1 MLSYV
6 SLIIGAIAVLMVA
19 CWLVSA
25 GVRNGDRPGD
35 ALVRAALH
43 GSGQPDEERPVAVVA
58 VRNRSGSPVLAAVS
72 VRRALLPGWLT
83 GTVSVVVPRRTTR
96 RAFRPDGYLTVGVVG
111 GGAAGELTAPVPAA
125 ARRYLLTVLVGQP
138 EGRLRVHRLR
148 LAAAPVRGRRAAQ
161 PGYRQIAEPR

>member
-1 MLSYV
+1 VLSYV
-6 SLIIGAIAVLMVA
+6 SLIIGAIVLLMVT

-25 GVRNGDRPGD
+25 GIRNGDRPGD
-35 ALVRAALH
+35 ARVRAALH
-43 GSGQPDEERPVAVVA
+43 GSGQPDEERPVAVVT
-58 VRNRSGSPVLAAVS
+58 VRNRGGPPVLAAVS

-111 GGAAGELTAPVPAA
+111 GGAAEELTAPVPAA